1 MKAFIVL
8 QKAETEPSV
17 IFTVYLLHEFVLTN
31 RCVCVCLLFVLQVRK
46 WEQRWYSAN
55 LAAAASG
62 LEEHSAGHADQI
74 TRVCVC
80 ARLSKVWR
88 AAALTAQSRGLG

>member
-1 MKAFIVL
+1 M
-8 QKAETEPSV
+8 
-17 IFTVYLLHEFVLTN
+17 
-31 RCVCVCLLFVLQVRK
+31 CVCVCVFVLQVCE
-46 WEQRWYSAN
+46 WQQGWNSTN

-80 ARLSKVWR
+80 AAVKVWLLHQR
-88 AAALTAQSRGLG
+88 CCA